1 MTKAKVNKDLC
12 IGCGACVGLVPDV
25 FDFGE
30 EGLAEA
36 TVNEIAEE
44 LIEDVQE
51 AAEGCPTDAIK
62 IENN

>member
-1 MTKAKVNKDLC
+1 MQIREYIDNVCDQIRYKP
-12 IGCGACVGLVPDV
+12 IR
-25 FDFGE
+25 
-30 EGLAEA
+30 
-36 TVNEIAEE
+36 NEIAEE